1 MSGKILLS
9 VDRLSVVREGKKLLH
24 EVNLSVAPGEVHAII
39 GANGAGKS
47 TLGQALAG
55 HPNFRVVEGKIV
67 FDGEDLLG
75 LSPAVRAQRGIF
87 MAFQHP
93 IAIPGV
99 RNIDF
104 LMTAINETR
113 AGQGLAPLGVPECL
127 GWIKRECK
135 GIGLEEAF
143 LRRFLNDGF
152 SGGEK
157 KKNELLQLLVLK
169 PKLAVL
175 DEIDSGLDVATR
187 MLMGKMIV
195 QLQQQGTTFMVITHY
210 MDLFKDIKPDVVH
223 IMDHGSVVQTGDA
236 GLVTVVLQEGYAALL
251 AKNAR
256 KN

>member
-9 VDRLSVVREGKKLLH
+9 VDELSVVREGKKLLDG
-24 EVNLSVAPGEVHAII
+24 VNVSVATGEVHAII

-47 TLGQALAG
+47 TLGKALVG
-55 HPNFRVVEGKIV
+55 HPNFVVTEGRVV

-75 LSPAVRAQRGIF
+75 LSPAERGQRGLF

-93 IAIPGV
+93 IAIRGV

-113 AGQGLAPLGVPECL
+113 AGQGLSRLGVPECL
-127 GWIKRECK
+127 AWIKKECK
-135 GIGLEEAF
+135 GIGLGEAF

-157 KKNELLQLLVLK
+157 KKNELLQMLVLK
-169 PKLAVL
+169 PKLAIL
-175 DEIDSGLDVATR
+175 DEIDSGLDVSTR
-187 MLMGKMIV
+187 KLMGKMIV
-195 QLQQQGTTFMVITHY
+195 RLQQQGTTFIVITHY
-210 MDLFKDIKPDVVH
+210 MDFFKDIKPDVVH
-223 IMDHGSVVQTGDA
+223 IMDGGCLVETGDG
-236 GLVTVVLQEGYAALL
+236 GLVTVVLREGYAGLL

-256 KN
+256 EH